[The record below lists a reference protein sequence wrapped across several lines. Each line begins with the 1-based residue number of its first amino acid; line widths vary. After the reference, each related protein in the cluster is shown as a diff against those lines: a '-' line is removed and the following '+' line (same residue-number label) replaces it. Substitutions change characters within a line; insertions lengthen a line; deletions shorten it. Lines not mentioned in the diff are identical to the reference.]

1 VQPADKLKGW
11 FSETKTNLVVN
22 LRGNLAG
29 YDRRKGD
36 IIRTAIFDKVD
47 PCGCWAKSGASSC
60 HSGELSLATAA

>member
-1 VQPADKLKGW
+1 MQLVDKLKGW

-47 PCGCWAKSGASSC
+47 PLRVLGQVRSK
-60 HSGELSLATAA
+60 LLPLR